1 MGRPEGAFLI
11 GEVGC
16 GTLRRRR
23 KILSLLRV
31 LPQAPVAEPSEILE
45 FIEKRR
51 LMGRGIGLVDVH
63 LLAAALL
70 SRALLWT
77 HDRRLGKVAG
87 DLGISFSLHFSSRL
101 VTNTRVT
108 TLVSLHSCHAVEGPA

>member
-1 MGRPEGAFLI
+1 M
-11 GEVGC
+11 
-16 GTLRRRR
+16 
-23 KILSLLRV
+23 
-31 LPQAPVAEPSEILE
+31 
-45 FIEKRR
+45 
-51 LMGRGIGLVDVH
+51 DVH

-87 DLGISFSLHFSSRL
+87 DLEISFSLHFSSRL

-108 TLVSLHSCHAVEGPA
+108 TLVSRGGRAGLTRRATEAPAGVLVQYVEEAAEAQRSQDGSFLHFAQVKATPMQ